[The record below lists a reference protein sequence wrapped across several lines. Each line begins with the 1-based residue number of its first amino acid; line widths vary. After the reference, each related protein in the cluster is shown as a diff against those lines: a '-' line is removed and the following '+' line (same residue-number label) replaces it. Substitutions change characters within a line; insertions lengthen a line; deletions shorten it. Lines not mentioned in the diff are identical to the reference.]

1 MKQINR
7 NEMELVA
14 QITNEIELSREVIM
28 FCLSFSPTSLTHGI
42 FPNKRTQEEEE
53 DEQHL
58 SHDSLYHSLTLSS
71 HSQRYEMSL
80 SRNPKHNR
88 LSLYWCLS
96 FLLFCFFLSLSLT
109 EQAGFFS
116 FVACFVNKGHTYV
129 RCRCVYLSLTNTQ

>member
-1 MKQINR
+1 MQINNRNENEMMMQINR

-58 SHDSLYHSLTLSS
+58 SHDSLYHSLTLS
-71 HSQRYEMSL
+71 
-80 SRNPKHNR
+80 
-88 LSLYWCLS
+88 LS
-96 FLLFCFFLSLSLT
+96 FSTIRNVTLTKPKTKSLVVVLVSLIPSILLLSFSLFNGASGLFF
-109 EQAGFFS
+109 F
-116 FVACFVNKGHTYV
+116 
-129 RCRCVYLSLTNTQ
+129 RCLLCK